1 MLARGALCRLAAEVS
16 KQATHDLPK
25 LASLVQTTR
34 HGSALAIRTLSRGSQ
49 LQTRSYATTK
59 AATTPTETVKKA
71 VKAKAAAG
79 KSVKKT
85 TTAKRTSTTKKAAAN
100 TKAAPKKAKKK
111 AAPKKPATKRAPKKV
126 LTPEEKEK
134 LVIRKLRLLALKEPV
149 SNYPVTAFNIYISE
163 ALKGT
168 GTGATAALSSKAAT
182 WKNVTPAEHERYN
195 HLAAER
201 NESNAAAYK
210 AWIETHTPDQIRIAN
225 NARAQLRKKL
235 AGTLKSNA
243 KPSHTRPLMDERR
256 VLRPRSS
263 WTFFFAERSQSS
275 DFTGIRI
282 TDRTNLLAAEWK
294 ALDANERK
302 KYEDKAAADKQRWT
316 RETSALASS
325 ST

>member
-1 MLARGALCRLAAEVS
+1 MLARGALNRLAAEVS

-25 LASLVQTTR
+25 LASLVQTARSGCT
-34 HGSALAIRTLSRGSQ
+34 LPIRTLSHVSQ

-85 TTAKRTSTTKKAAAN
+85 TTAEKTSTTRKAASN

-111 AAPKKPATKRAPKKV
+111 AAPKKPAKKRAPKKV

-134 LVIRKLRLLALKEPV
+134 LVIRKLKVLALKEPV
-149 SNYPVTAFNIYISE
+149 SNYPVTAFNVYLSE
-163 ALKGT
+163 GLKGT
-168 GTGATAALSSKAAT
+168 GTGATAALSSKASA
-182 WKNVTPAEHERYN
+182 WKDITPAEHERFN

-225 NARAQLRKKL
+225 NARIQLRKKL
-235 AGTLKSNA
+235 AGTLKNNA
-243 KPSHTRPLMDERR
+243 KPAHTKPLFDERR
-256 VLRPRSS
+256 VVRPRSA
-263 WTFFFAERSQSS
+263 WTFFFAERAQSS
-275 DFTGIRI
+275 DFSGIKI
-282 TDRTNLLAAEWK
+282 ADRANLLAAEWK
-294 ALDANERK
+294 ALDANERQK
-302 KYEDKAAADKQRWT
+302 FEDEAAADKQRWT
-316 RETSALASS
+316 RETAALASS
-325 ST
+325 T